1 MVVVVSV
8 EAVLFV
14 VDEEESL
21 LIVLLLPVPLAP
33 MLDVPVEELLGDVS
47 LLLVSVEL
55 LLVELLGMELVEPVA
70 ELVLGVVLFVEEA
83 LVPPLPEDA
92 PVPELPVCATAMPPM
107 ASAAAAASVVSVFF
121 VVVMS
126 FRSLKGKLPARG
138 NWLKQ
143 AGACWADCFE
153 GYRWGWARKVG

>member
-1 MVVVVSV
+1 MVVVSV

-14 VDEEESL
+14 EDEDWSV

-33 MLDVPVEELLGDVS
+33 MLDVPVELLGDEA

-55 LLVELLGMELVEPVA
+55 LVELLGVELVEPVA
-70 ELVLGVVLFVEEA
+70 EFVLGVELFIEEA
-83 LVPPLPEDA
+83 LVPPPAD
-92 PVPELPVCATAMPPM
+92 VPEPEPALEPPVCATAMPPM

-126 FRSLKGKLPARG
+126 SAP
-138 NWLKQ
+138 
-143 AGACWADCFE
+143 
-153 GYRWGWARKVG
+153 

>member
-8 EAVLFV
+8 DALLFV
-14 VDEEESL
+14 EDEDWSL

-33 MLDVPVEELLGDVS
+33 MLDVPVDELLGVVS

-55 LLVELLGMELVEPVA
+55 LVELLGVELVEPVA
-70 ELVLGVVLFVEEA
+70 EFVLGDALVVEEA
-83 LVPPLPEDA
+83 LVPPPEDA
-92 PVPELPVCATAMPPM
+92 PVPEPALEPPVCATAMPPM

-126 FRSLKGKLPARG
+126 SAP
-138 NWLKQ
+138 
-143 AGACWADCFE
+143 
-153 GYRWGWARKVG
+153 